1 MKLKAESVNRG
12 GVVVWTLLLATS
24 VRLTIG
30 VTWGL
35 GTVASA
41 GIGLQ
46 GALESENIFGVTEG
60 FFCVGS
66 LFPTGTKCS
75 SWE

>member
-1 MKLKAESVNRG
+1 MKLKAESVNG
-12 GVVVWTLLLATS
+12 GGAVVWTLLLATS

-30 VTWGL
+30 VTRGL

-41 GIGLQ
+41 GISLQ
-46 GALESENIFGVTEG
+46 GALGSGDIFGVIEG

-66 LFPTGTKCS
+66 LFPTGTRCS